1 MIKMDYLVTR
11 GTTKRVQ
18 KKKQEIEQGMRS
30 ARGRETSQI
39 SMHDQNSNFEQADE
53 WEDKQEKMLKQKVV
67 LDTHSFWNRT
77 LYCGPTG

>member
-30 ARGRETSQI
+30 AGGRETSQI
-39 SMHDQNSNFEQADE
+39 LMIKMGNLEKADE
-53 WEDKQEKMLKQKVV
+53 WEDKQEKMLKQK
-67 LDTHSFWNRT
+67 R
-77 LYCGPTG
+77 

>member
-18 KKKQEIEQGMRS
+18 KKKQEIEQRMRS

-67 LDTHSFWNRT
+67 LDTHFF
-77 LYCGPTG
+77 LE